1 MALNLKIR
9 TLSTE
14 EIAKFKPLTRGG
26 TFNPADYTAFVE
38 QLPVGGY
45 FEFELAVA
53 NEDEAQLTKR
63 RLNAAALPMGKQL
76 KFGEPTN
83 EGLSYPFE
91 VIAADTEAINARR
104 ERAKIRAQEVK
115 ALKAAG
121 KYEPAPRGRKPQ
133 MAAV

>member
-1 MALNLKIR
+1 MPLNLKIR

-14 EIAKFKPLTRGG
+14 EIAKFKPLSRAG
-26 TFNPADYTAFVE
+26 TYNPADYTAFVE

-45 FEFELAVA
+45 FEFELSVA
-53 NEDEAQLTKR
+53 NDDEGQLTKR
-63 RLNAAALPMGKQL
+63 RLNQAALPLGKQL

-91 VIAADTEAINARR
+91 VVAADTEAINARR

-115 ALKAAG
+115 AQKANGTYA
-121 KYEPAPRGRKPQ
+121 PAPRGRKPQ
-133 MAAV
+133 LAAV